1 MIKSYPEG
9 SDITIMNTLYLRP
22 HKLDN
27 GKYSKDQLLITYK
40 DNKLGKKKFELIEEP
55 DYEFF
60 QLNDNVPVQDY
71 NEFFALKENVHS
83 VKVPYRNL

>member
-27 GKYSKDQLLITYK
+27 GKSSKDQLLITYK
-40 DNKLGKKKFELIEEP
+40 DNKLGKKKFELMFHLHSEL
-55 DYEFF
+55 FF
-60 QLNDNVPVQDY
+60 YSSIYFWLLSKLFY
-71 NEFFALKENVHS
+71 WYSK
-83 VKVPYRNL
+83 